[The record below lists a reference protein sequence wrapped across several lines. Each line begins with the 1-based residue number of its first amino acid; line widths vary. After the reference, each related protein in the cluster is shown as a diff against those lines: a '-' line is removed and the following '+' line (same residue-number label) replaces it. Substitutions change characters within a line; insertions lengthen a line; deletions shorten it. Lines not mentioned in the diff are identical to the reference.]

1 MLKRFSRV
9 LAASALLA
17 GSLAGMAHADQP
29 VINFGIISTESSQN
43 LKSIWEPFL
52 KDMSQQTGY
61 QVKAFFA
68 PDYAGI
74 IQGMRFDK
82 VDIAWYGN
90 KAAMEAVDRAHGEI
104 FAQTV
109 AASGAPGYWSLLI
122 ANKDSK
128 IDSVEDMLANAK
140 SLTFGNG
147 DPNSTSGYLVP
158 GYYVFA
164 KNNVDPVKAFKRT
177 LNSSHEVNALAVANK
192 QVDVATFNT
201 EGMERLELTQ
211 PEKARQLKVIWKSP
225 LIPGDP
231 LVWRNNL
238 SDEQKNK
245 LRDFFFKYGANAEQK
260 KVLADLQWSKF
271 QPSDD
276 DQLLPIRQLELF
288 KQRTDVANNANLG
301 AEEKAAKLKALDE
314 ELAKLEKRMAEREQ
328 KTAAN
333 AGGAPADAPP
343 CAVAHRPHPVP
354 RPYRP
359 TGGTGPVDQ
368 PRRSLPVPGRPL
380 GEAHDRLAFRS
391 HHRRTTAL
399 DGRARPRPSR
409 GAGRPCGRPARCRLS
424 PAARRRDRHDPG
436 ARTHGR
442 HRQPVQ
448 PRRDD
453 RDPLR
458 GAAR

>member
-128 IDSVEDMLANAK
+128 IDSLEDMLANAK

-271 QPSDD
+271 QASDD

-328 KTAAN
+328 KTAA
-333 AGGAPADAPP
+333 
-343 CAVAHRPHPVP
+343 
-354 RPYRP
+354 
-359 TGGTGPVDQ
+359 
-368 PRRSLPVPGRPL
+368 
-380 GEAHDRLAFRS
+380 
-391 HHRRTTAL
+391 
-399 DGRARPRPSR
+399 
-409 GAGRPCGRPARCRLS
+409 
-424 PAARRRDRHDPG
+424 
-436 ARTHGR
+436 
-442 HRQPVQ
+442 
-448 PRRDD
+448 
-453 RDPLR
+453 
-458 GAAR
+458 

>member
-128 IDSVEDMLANAK
+128 IDSLEDMLANAK

-314 ELAKLEKRMAEREQ
+314 ELAKLEKRMAERE
-328 KTAAN
+328 
-333 AGGAPADAPP
+333 
-343 CAVAHRPHPVP
+343 
-354 RPYRP
+354 
-359 TGGTGPVDQ
+359 
-368 PRRSLPVPGRPL
+368 
-380 GEAHDRLAFRS
+380 
-391 HHRRTTAL
+391 
-399 DGRARPRPSR
+399 
-409 GAGRPCGRPARCRLS
+409 
-424 PAARRRDRHDPG
+424 
-436 ARTHGR
+436 
-442 HRQPVQ
+442 
-448 PRRDD
+448 
-453 RDPLR
+453 
-458 GAAR
+458 

>member
-128 IDSVEDMLANAK
+128 IDSLEDMLANAK

-192 QVDVATFNT
+192 QVATFNT

-333 AGGAPADAPP
+333 AG
-343 CAVAHRPHPVP
+343 
-354 RPYRP
+354 
-359 TGGTGPVDQ
+359 
-368 PRRSLPVPGRPL
+368 
-380 GEAHDRLAFRS
+380 
-391 HHRRTTAL
+391 
-399 DGRARPRPSR
+399 
-409 GAGRPCGRPARCRLS
+409 
-424 PAARRRDRHDPG
+424 
-436 ARTHGR
+436 
-442 HRQPVQ
+442 
-448 PRRDD
+448 
-453 RDPLR
+453 
-458 GAAR
+458 

>member
-68 PDYAGI
+68 PDYSGI

-128 IDSVEDMLANAK
+128 IDSLEDMLANAK

-333 AGGAPADAPP
+333 AG
-343 CAVAHRPHPVP
+343 
-354 RPYRP
+354 
-359 TGGTGPVDQ
+359 
-368 PRRSLPVPGRPL
+368 
-380 GEAHDRLAFRS
+380 
-391 HHRRTTAL
+391 
-399 DGRARPRPSR
+399 
-409 GAGRPCGRPARCRLS
+409 
-424 PAARRRDRHDPG
+424 
-436 ARTHGR
+436 
-442 HRQPVQ
+442 
-448 PRRDD
+448 
-453 RDPLR
+453 
-458 GAAR
+458 

>member
-43 LKSIWEPFL
+43 LKSIWEPFI

-333 AGGAPADAPP
+333 AG
-343 CAVAHRPHPVP
+343 
-354 RPYRP
+354 
-359 TGGTGPVDQ
+359 
-368 PRRSLPVPGRPL
+368 
-380 GEAHDRLAFRS
+380 
-391 HHRRTTAL
+391 
-399 DGRARPRPSR
+399 
-409 GAGRPCGRPARCRLS
+409 
-424 PAARRRDRHDPG
+424 
-436 ARTHGR
+436 
-442 HRQPVQ
+442 
-448 PRRDD
+448 
-453 RDPLR
+453 
-458 GAAR
+458 

>member
-1 MLKRFSRV
+1 MLKRFSRM

-128 IDSVEDMLANAK
+128 IDSLEDMLANAK

-333 AGGAPADAPP
+333 AG
-343 CAVAHRPHPVP
+343 
-354 RPYRP
+354 
-359 TGGTGPVDQ
+359 
-368 PRRSLPVPGRPL
+368 
-380 GEAHDRLAFRS
+380 
-391 HHRRTTAL
+391 
-399 DGRARPRPSR
+399 
-409 GAGRPCGRPARCRLS
+409 
-424 PAARRRDRHDPG
+424 
-436 ARTHGR
+436 
-442 HRQPVQ
+442 
-448 PRRDD
+448 
-453 RDPLR
+453 
-458 GAAR
+458 

>member
-147 DPNSTSGYLVP
+147 DPNSTSGYLAP

-333 AGGAPADAPP
+333 AG
-343 CAVAHRPHPVP
+343 
-354 RPYRP
+354 
-359 TGGTGPVDQ
+359 
-368 PRRSLPVPGRPL
+368 
-380 GEAHDRLAFRS
+380 
-391 HHRRTTAL
+391 
-399 DGRARPRPSR
+399 
-409 GAGRPCGRPARCRLS
+409 
-424 PAARRRDRHDPG
+424 
-436 ARTHGR
+436 
-442 HRQPVQ
+442 
-448 PRRDD
+448 
-453 RDPLR
+453 
-458 GAAR
+458 

>member
-52 KDMSQQTGY
+52 KDISQQTGY

-128 IDSVEDMLANAK
+128 IDSLEDMLANAK

-333 AGGAPADAPP
+333 AG
-343 CAVAHRPHPVP
+343 
-354 RPYRP
+354 
-359 TGGTGPVDQ
+359 
-368 PRRSLPVPGRPL
+368 
-380 GEAHDRLAFRS
+380 
-391 HHRRTTAL
+391 
-399 DGRARPRPSR
+399 
-409 GAGRPCGRPARCRLS
+409 
-424 PAARRRDRHDPG
+424 
-436 ARTHGR
+436 
-442 HRQPVQ
+442 
-448 PRRDD
+448 
-453 RDPLR
+453 
-458 GAAR
+458 

>member
-128 IDSVEDMLANAK
+128 IDSLEDMLANAK

-201 EGMERLELTQ
+201 EGMESLELTQ

-333 AGGAPADAPP
+333 AG
-343 CAVAHRPHPVP
+343 
-354 RPYRP
+354 
-359 TGGTGPVDQ
+359 
-368 PRRSLPVPGRPL
+368 
-380 GEAHDRLAFRS
+380 
-391 HHRRTTAL
+391 
-399 DGRARPRPSR
+399 
-409 GAGRPCGRPARCRLS
+409 
-424 PAARRRDRHDPG
+424 
-436 ARTHGR
+436 
-442 HRQPVQ
+442 
-448 PRRDD
+448 
-453 RDPLR
+453 
-458 GAAR
+458 

>member
-17 GSLAGMAHADQP
+17 GSLVGMAHADQP

-74 IQGMRFDK
+74 IQGMRFAK

-333 AGGAPADAPP
+333 AG
-343 CAVAHRPHPVP
+343 
-354 RPYRP
+354 
-359 TGGTGPVDQ
+359 
-368 PRRSLPVPGRPL
+368 
-380 GEAHDRLAFRS
+380 
-391 HHRRTTAL
+391 
-399 DGRARPRPSR
+399 
-409 GAGRPCGRPARCRLS
+409 
-424 PAARRRDRHDPG
+424 
-436 ARTHGR
+436 
-442 HRQPVQ
+442 
-448 PRRDD
+448 
-453 RDPLR
+453 
-458 GAAR
+458 

>member
-122 ANKDSK
+122 ANKDGK

-333 AGGAPADAPP
+333 AG
-343 CAVAHRPHPVP
+343 
-354 RPYRP
+354 
-359 TGGTGPVDQ
+359 
-368 PRRSLPVPGRPL
+368 
-380 GEAHDRLAFRS
+380 
-391 HHRRTTAL
+391 
-399 DGRARPRPSR
+399 
-409 GAGRPCGRPARCRLS
+409 
-424 PAARRRDRHDPG
+424 
-436 ARTHGR
+436 
-442 HRQPVQ
+442 
-448 PRRDD
+448 
-453 RDPLR
+453 
-458 GAAR
+458 

>member
-128 IDSVEDMLANAK
+128 IDSVENMLANAK

-333 AGGAPADAPP
+333 AG
-343 CAVAHRPHPVP
+343 
-354 RPYRP
+354 
-359 TGGTGPVDQ
+359 
-368 PRRSLPVPGRPL
+368 
-380 GEAHDRLAFRS
+380 
-391 HHRRTTAL
+391 
-399 DGRARPRPSR
+399 
-409 GAGRPCGRPARCRLS
+409 
-424 PAARRRDRHDPG
+424 
-436 ARTHGR
+436 
-442 HRQPVQ
+442 
-448 PRRDD
+448 
-453 RDPLR
+453 
-458 GAAR
+458 

>member
-109 AASGAPGYWSLLI
+109 AASGAPGYWNLLI

-333 AGGAPADAPP
+333 AG
-343 CAVAHRPHPVP
+343 
-354 RPYRP
+354 
-359 TGGTGPVDQ
+359 
-368 PRRSLPVPGRPL
+368 
-380 GEAHDRLAFRS
+380 
-391 HHRRTTAL
+391 
-399 DGRARPRPSR
+399 
-409 GAGRPCGRPARCRLS
+409 
-424 PAARRRDRHDPG
+424 
-436 ARTHGR
+436 
-442 HRQPVQ
+442 
-448 PRRDD
+448 
-453 RDPLR
+453 
-458 GAAR
+458 

>member
-74 IQGMRFDK
+74 SQGMRFDK

-128 IDSVEDMLANAK
+128 IDSLEDMLANAK

-333 AGGAPADAPP
+333 AG
-343 CAVAHRPHPVP
+343 
-354 RPYRP
+354 
-359 TGGTGPVDQ
+359 
-368 PRRSLPVPGRPL
+368 
-380 GEAHDRLAFRS
+380 
-391 HHRRTTAL
+391 
-399 DGRARPRPSR
+399 
-409 GAGRPCGRPARCRLS
+409 
-424 PAARRRDRHDPG
+424 
-436 ARTHGR
+436 
-442 HRQPVQ
+442 
-448 PRRDD
+448 
-453 RDPLR
+453 
-458 GAAR
+458 

>member
-17 GSLAGMAHADQP
+17 GSLAGMARADQP

-90 KAAMEAVDRAHGEI
+90 RAAMEAVDRAHGEI

-128 IDSVEDMLANAK
+128 IDSLEDMLANAK

-333 AGGAPADAPP
+333 AG
-343 CAVAHRPHPVP
+343 
-354 RPYRP
+354 
-359 TGGTGPVDQ
+359 
-368 PRRSLPVPGRPL
+368 
-380 GEAHDRLAFRS
+380 
-391 HHRRTTAL
+391 
-399 DGRARPRPSR
+399 
-409 GAGRPCGRPARCRLS
+409 
-424 PAARRRDRHDPG
+424 
-436 ARTHGR
+436 
-442 HRQPVQ
+442 
-448 PRRDD
+448 
-453 RDPLR
+453 
-458 GAAR
+458 

>member
-109 AASGAPGYWSLLI
+109 AASGAPCYWSLLI

-128 IDSVEDMLANAK
+128 IDSLEDMLANAK

-333 AGGAPADAPP
+333 AG
-343 CAVAHRPHPVP
+343 
-354 RPYRP
+354 
-359 TGGTGPVDQ
+359 
-368 PRRSLPVPGRPL
+368 
-380 GEAHDRLAFRS
+380 
-391 HHRRTTAL
+391 
-399 DGRARPRPSR
+399 
-409 GAGRPCGRPARCRLS
+409 
-424 PAARRRDRHDPG
+424 
-436 ARTHGR
+436 
-442 HRQPVQ
+442 
-448 PRRDD
+448 
-453 RDPLR
+453 
-458 GAAR
+458 

>member
-17 GSLAGMAHADQP
+17 GSLAGMAHAAQP

-333 AGGAPADAPP
+333 AG
-343 CAVAHRPHPVP
+343 
-354 RPYRP
+354 
-359 TGGTGPVDQ
+359 
-368 PRRSLPVPGRPL
+368 
-380 GEAHDRLAFRS
+380 
-391 HHRRTTAL
+391 
-399 DGRARPRPSR
+399 
-409 GAGRPCGRPARCRLS
+409 
-424 PAARRRDRHDPG
+424 
-436 ARTHGR
+436 
-442 HRQPVQ
+442 
-448 PRRDD
+448 
-453 RDPLR
+453 
-458 GAAR
+458 

>member
-122 ANKDSK
+122 ANKASK
-128 IDSVEDMLANAK
+128 IDSLEDMLANAK

-333 AGGAPADAPP
+333 AG
-343 CAVAHRPHPVP
+343 
-354 RPYRP
+354 
-359 TGGTGPVDQ
+359 
-368 PRRSLPVPGRPL
+368 
-380 GEAHDRLAFRS
+380 
-391 HHRRTTAL
+391 
-399 DGRARPRPSR
+399 
-409 GAGRPCGRPARCRLS
+409 
-424 PAARRRDRHDPG
+424 
-436 ARTHGR
+436 
-442 HRQPVQ
+442 
-448 PRRDD
+448 
-453 RDPLR
+453 
-458 GAAR
+458 

>member
-29 VINFGIISTESSQN
+29 VINFRIISTESSQN

-333 AGGAPADAPP
+333 AG
-343 CAVAHRPHPVP
+343 
-354 RPYRP
+354 
-359 TGGTGPVDQ
+359 
-368 PRRSLPVPGRPL
+368 
-380 GEAHDRLAFRS
+380 
-391 HHRRTTAL
+391 
-399 DGRARPRPSR
+399 
-409 GAGRPCGRPARCRLS
+409 
-424 PAARRRDRHDPG
+424 
-436 ARTHGR
+436 
-442 HRQPVQ
+442 
-448 PRRDD
+448 
-453 RDPLR
+453 
-458 GAAR
+458 

>member
-128 IDSVEDMLANAK
+128 IDSLEDMLANAK

-147 DPNSTSGYLVP
+147 DPNATSGYLVP

-333 AGGAPADAPP
+333 AG
-343 CAVAHRPHPVP
+343 
-354 RPYRP
+354 
-359 TGGTGPVDQ
+359 
-368 PRRSLPVPGRPL
+368 
-380 GEAHDRLAFRS
+380 
-391 HHRRTTAL
+391 
-399 DGRARPRPSR
+399 
-409 GAGRPCGRPARCRLS
+409 
-424 PAARRRDRHDPG
+424 
-436 ARTHGR
+436 
-442 HRQPVQ
+442 
-448 PRRDD
+448 
-453 RDPLR
+453 
-458 GAAR
+458 

>member
-61 QVKAFFA
+61 QVRAFFA

-109 AASGAPGYWSLLI
+109 AASGAPGDWSLLI

-333 AGGAPADAPP
+333 AG
-343 CAVAHRPHPVP
+343 
-354 RPYRP
+354 
-359 TGGTGPVDQ
+359 
-368 PRRSLPVPGRPL
+368 
-380 GEAHDRLAFRS
+380 
-391 HHRRTTAL
+391 
-399 DGRARPRPSR
+399 
-409 GAGRPCGRPARCRLS
+409 
-424 PAARRRDRHDPG
+424 
-436 ARTHGR
+436 
-442 HRQPVQ
+442 
-448 PRRDD
+448 
-453 RDPLR
+453 
-458 GAAR
+458 

>member
-128 IDSVEDMLANAK
+128 IDSLEDMLANAK

-211 PEKARQLKVIWKSP
+211 PEKAKQLKVIWKSP

-301 AEEKAAKLKALDE
+301 TEEKAARLKALDE

-333 AGGAPADAPP
+333 AG
-343 CAVAHRPHPVP
+343 
-354 RPYRP
+354 
-359 TGGTGPVDQ
+359 
-368 PRRSLPVPGRPL
+368 
-380 GEAHDRLAFRS
+380 
-391 HHRRTTAL
+391 
-399 DGRARPRPSR
+399 
-409 GAGRPCGRPARCRLS
+409 
-424 PAARRRDRHDPG
+424 
-436 ARTHGR
+436 
-442 HRQPVQ
+442 
-448 PRRDD
+448 
-453 RDPLR
+453 
-458 GAAR
+458 

>member
-225 LIPGDP
+225 LSPCDP
-231 LVWRNNL
+231 LGGRNNR

-333 AGGAPADAPP
+333 AG
-343 CAVAHRPHPVP
+343 
-354 RPYRP
+354 
-359 TGGTGPVDQ
+359 
-368 PRRSLPVPGRPL
+368 
-380 GEAHDRLAFRS
+380 
-391 HHRRTTAL
+391 
-399 DGRARPRPSR
+399 
-409 GAGRPCGRPARCRLS
+409 
-424 PAARRRDRHDPG
+424 
-436 ARTHGR
+436 
-442 HRQPVQ
+442 
-448 PRRDD
+448 
-453 RDPLR
+453 
-458 GAAR
+458 

>member
-90 KAAMEAVDRAHGEI
+90 KAAMESVDRAHGEI

-333 AGGAPADAPP
+333 AG
-343 CAVAHRPHPVP
+343 
-354 RPYRP
+354 
-359 TGGTGPVDQ
+359 
-368 PRRSLPVPGRPL
+368 
-380 GEAHDRLAFRS
+380 
-391 HHRRTTAL
+391 
-399 DGRARPRPSR
+399 
-409 GAGRPCGRPARCRLS
+409 
-424 PAARRRDRHDPG
+424 
-436 ARTHGR
+436 
-442 HRQPVQ
+442 
-448 PRRDD
+448 
-453 RDPLR
+453 
-458 GAAR
+458 

>member
-90 KAAMEAVDRAHGEI
+90 KAAMEALDRAHGEI

-128 IDSVEDMLANAK
+128 IDSLEDMLANAK

-333 AGGAPADAPP
+333 AG
-343 CAVAHRPHPVP
+343 
-354 RPYRP
+354 
-359 TGGTGPVDQ
+359 
-368 PRRSLPVPGRPL
+368 
-380 GEAHDRLAFRS
+380 
-391 HHRRTTAL
+391 
-399 DGRARPRPSR
+399 
-409 GAGRPCGRPARCRLS
+409 
-424 PAARRRDRHDPG
+424 
-436 ARTHGR
+436 
-442 HRQPVQ
+442 
-448 PRRDD
+448 
-453 RDPLR
+453 
-458 GAAR
+458 

>member
-68 PDYAGI
+68 PAYAGI

-333 AGGAPADAPP
+333 AG
-343 CAVAHRPHPVP
+343 
-354 RPYRP
+354 
-359 TGGTGPVDQ
+359 
-368 PRRSLPVPGRPL
+368 
-380 GEAHDRLAFRS
+380 
-391 HHRRTTAL
+391 
-399 DGRARPRPSR
+399 
-409 GAGRPCGRPARCRLS
+409 
-424 PAARRRDRHDPG
+424 
-436 ARTHGR
+436 
-442 HRQPVQ
+442 
-448 PRRDD
+448 
-453 RDPLR
+453 
-458 GAAR
+458 

>member
-82 VDIAWYGN
+82 VDIAWYVN

-122 ANKDSK
+122 ANKASK
-128 IDSVEDMLANAK
+128 IDSLEDMLANAK

-333 AGGAPADAPP
+333 AG
-343 CAVAHRPHPVP
+343 
-354 RPYRP
+354 
-359 TGGTGPVDQ
+359 
-368 PRRSLPVPGRPL
+368 
-380 GEAHDRLAFRS
+380 
-391 HHRRTTAL
+391 
-399 DGRARPRPSR
+399 
-409 GAGRPCGRPARCRLS
+409 
-424 PAARRRDRHDPG
+424 
-436 ARTHGR
+436 
-442 HRQPVQ
+442 
-448 PRRDD
+448 
-453 RDPLR
+453 
-458 GAAR
+458 

>member
-158 GYYVFA
+158 GRV
-164 KNNVDPVKAFKRT
+164 
-177 LNSSHEVNALAVANK
+177 
-192 QVDVATFNT
+192 
-201 EGMERLELTQ
+201 
-211 PEKARQLKVIWKSP
+211 RQ
-225 LIPGDP
+225 
-231 LVWRNNL
+231 
-238 SDEQKNK
+238 EQ
-245 LRDFFFKYGANAEQK
+245 
-260 KVLADLQWSKF
+260 
-271 QPSDD
+271 
-276 DQLLPIRQLELF
+276 
-288 KQRTDVANNANLG
+288 
-301 AEEKAAKLKALDE
+301 
-314 ELAKLEKRMAEREQ
+314 
-328 KTAAN
+328 
-333 AGGAPADAPP
+333 
-343 CAVAHRPHPVP
+343 
-354 RPYRP
+354 
-359 TGGTGPVDQ
+359 
-368 PRRSLPVPGRPL
+368 RRSGQGLQ
-380 GEAHDRLAFRS
+380 AHPQL
-391 HHRRTTAL
+391 
-399 DGRARPRPSR
+399 
-409 GAGRPCGRPARCRLS
+409 
-424 PAARRRDRHDPG
+424 
-436 ARTHGR
+436 
-442 HRQPVQ
+442 QP
-448 PRRDD
+448 
-453 RDPLR
+453 
-458 GAAR
+458 

>member
-231 LVWRNNL
+231 LVWRNTL

-333 AGGAPADAPP
+333 AG
-343 CAVAHRPHPVP
+343 
-354 RPYRP
+354 
-359 TGGTGPVDQ
+359 
-368 PRRSLPVPGRPL
+368 
-380 GEAHDRLAFRS
+380 
-391 HHRRTTAL
+391 
-399 DGRARPRPSR
+399 
-409 GAGRPCGRPARCRLS
+409 
-424 PAARRRDRHDPG
+424 
-436 ARTHGR
+436 
-442 HRQPVQ
+442 
-448 PRRDD
+448 
-453 RDPLR
+453 
-458 GAAR
+458 

>member
-128 IDSVEDMLANAK
+128 IDSLEDMLANAK

-276 DQLLPIRQLELF
+276 QLLPIRQLELF

-333 AGGAPADAPP
+333 AG
-343 CAVAHRPHPVP
+343 
-354 RPYRP
+354 
-359 TGGTGPVDQ
+359 
-368 PRRSLPVPGRPL
+368 
-380 GEAHDRLAFRS
+380 
-391 HHRRTTAL
+391 
-399 DGRARPRPSR
+399 
-409 GAGRPCGRPARCRLS
+409 
-424 PAARRRDRHDPG
+424 
-436 ARTHGR
+436 
-442 HRQPVQ
+442 
-448 PRRDD
+448 
-453 RDPLR
+453 
-458 GAAR
+458 

>member
-9 LAASALLA
+9 FAASALLA

-128 IDSVEDMLANAK
+128 IDSLEDMLANAK

-333 AGGAPADAPP
+333 AG
-343 CAVAHRPHPVP
+343 
-354 RPYRP
+354 
-359 TGGTGPVDQ
+359 
-368 PRRSLPVPGRPL
+368 
-380 GEAHDRLAFRS
+380 
-391 HHRRTTAL
+391 
-399 DGRARPRPSR
+399 
-409 GAGRPCGRPARCRLS
+409 
-424 PAARRRDRHDPG
+424 
-436 ARTHGR
+436 
-442 HRQPVQ
+442 
-448 PRRDD
+448 
-453 RDPLR
+453 
-458 GAAR
+458 

>member
-128 IDSVEDMLANAK
+128 IDSLEDMLANAK

-238 SDEQKNK
+238 SDKQKNK

-333 AGGAPADAPP
+333 AG
-343 CAVAHRPHPVP
+343 
-354 RPYRP
+354 
-359 TGGTGPVDQ
+359 
-368 PRRSLPVPGRPL
+368 
-380 GEAHDRLAFRS
+380 
-391 HHRRTTAL
+391 
-399 DGRARPRPSR
+399 
-409 GAGRPCGRPARCRLS
+409 
-424 PAARRRDRHDPG
+424 
-436 ARTHGR
+436 
-442 HRQPVQ
+442 
-448 PRRDD
+448 
-453 RDPLR
+453 
-458 GAAR
+458 

>member
-122 ANKDSK
+122 ANKASK
-128 IDSVEDMLANAK
+128 IDSLEDMLANAK

-158 GYYVFA
+158 GYYVLA

-333 AGGAPADAPP
+333 AG
-343 CAVAHRPHPVP
+343 
-354 RPYRP
+354 
-359 TGGTGPVDQ
+359 
-368 PRRSLPVPGRPL
+368 
-380 GEAHDRLAFRS
+380 
-391 HHRRTTAL
+391 
-399 DGRARPRPSR
+399 
-409 GAGRPCGRPARCRLS
+409 
-424 PAARRRDRHDPG
+424 
-436 ARTHGR
+436 
-442 HRQPVQ
+442 
-448 PRRDD
+448 
-453 RDPLR
+453 
-458 GAAR
+458 

>member
-211 PEKARQLKVIWKSP
+211 PEKARQLKVIWKST

-333 AGGAPADAPP
+333 AG
-343 CAVAHRPHPVP
+343 
-354 RPYRP
+354 
-359 TGGTGPVDQ
+359 
-368 PRRSLPVPGRPL
+368 
-380 GEAHDRLAFRS
+380 
-391 HHRRTTAL
+391 
-399 DGRARPRPSR
+399 
-409 GAGRPCGRPARCRLS
+409 
-424 PAARRRDRHDPG
+424 
-436 ARTHGR
+436 
-442 HRQPVQ
+442 
-448 PRRDD
+448 
-453 RDPLR
+453 
-458 GAAR
+458 

>member
-128 IDSVEDMLANAK
+128 IDSLEDMLANAK

-238 SDEQKNK
+238 SVEQKNK

-333 AGGAPADAPP
+333 AG
-343 CAVAHRPHPVP
+343 
-354 RPYRP
+354 
-359 TGGTGPVDQ
+359 
-368 PRRSLPVPGRPL
+368 
-380 GEAHDRLAFRS
+380 
-391 HHRRTTAL
+391 
-399 DGRARPRPSR
+399 
-409 GAGRPCGRPARCRLS
+409 
-424 PAARRRDRHDPG
+424 
-436 ARTHGR
+436 
-442 HRQPVQ
+442 
-448 PRRDD
+448 
-453 RDPLR
+453 
-458 GAAR
+458 

>member
-104 FAQTV
+104 FAQAV

-128 IDSVEDMLANAK
+128 IDSLEDMLANAK

-260 KVLADLQWSKF
+260 RVLADLQWSKF

-333 AGGAPADAPP
+333 AG
-343 CAVAHRPHPVP
+343 
-354 RPYRP
+354 
-359 TGGTGPVDQ
+359 
-368 PRRSLPVPGRPL
+368 
-380 GEAHDRLAFRS
+380 
-391 HHRRTTAL
+391 
-399 DGRARPRPSR
+399 
-409 GAGRPCGRPARCRLS
+409 
-424 PAARRRDRHDPG
+424 
-436 ARTHGR
+436 
-442 HRQPVQ
+442 
-448 PRRDD
+448 
-453 RDPLR
+453 
-458 GAAR
+458 

>member
-147 DPNSTSGYLVP
+147 DPNSTS

-333 AGGAPADAPP
+333 AG
-343 CAVAHRPHPVP
+343 
-354 RPYRP
+354 
-359 TGGTGPVDQ
+359 
-368 PRRSLPVPGRPL
+368 
-380 GEAHDRLAFRS
+380 
-391 HHRRTTAL
+391 
-399 DGRARPRPSR
+399 
-409 GAGRPCGRPARCRLS
+409 
-424 PAARRRDRHDPG
+424 
-436 ARTHGR
+436 
-442 HRQPVQ
+442 
-448 PRRDD
+448 
-453 RDPLR
+453 
-458 GAAR
+458 